1 MIKNAFW
8 ILVPETTKH
17 GAKMVKLLLA
27 LAVLLSSLL
36 SIKKPRRTSALQRL
50 NCQLSFCVNF
60 SYFLEFTSPVF
71 D

>member
-36 SIKKPRRTSALQRL
+36 SIKKAEKDVGAAASQLL
-50 NCQLSFCVNF
+50 VVILCQL
-60 SYFLEFTSPVF
+60 
-71 D
+71 